1 MPPQRAEL
9 AVDTS
14 AAVSCEKRWL
24 PCRPSGTPPAPRC
37 SHTATPLSAQ
47 KFLVVGG
54 GSCTAGE
61 WTHFGDVHEFDARAH
76 SWRELVP
83 TEGELPPRRGHCAGV
98 HLRQQALLVFGGTS
112 GGTGMRELLNDFHR
126 FDLQRR
132 AWLKLPTTGSTPRP
146 RRGGM
151 SALSEQRGQLWVFG
165 GSDASPPPP
174 PRASAYSCRP
184 SDSRPP
190 LMSSTATC
198 LSIPGWMATCTATI
212 WTLRPGTKRTAT
224 VRQSPTV
231 PQPVPNILP
240 LKAPRWAAGTP
251 PLLALASCELLERD
265 SSVHMIVFGGSCH
278 DPAHPRRDLS
288 NELWLCDLVSGRGG
302 VTWSKMATQGVAPTP
317 RFCCGS
323 AAVNDW

>member
-224 VRQSPTV
+224 VRHPYCTSTSPEHSAAES
-231 PQPVPNILP
+231 PALGCRH
-240 LKAPRWAAGTP
+240 AAAAGASLVRAAGAGQQRPHDRLRRLLPRPSP
-251 PLLALASCELLERD
+251 PTA
-265 SSVHMIVFGGSCH
+265 
-278 DPAHPRRDLS
+278 
-288 NELWLCDLVSGRGG
+288 
-302 VTWSKMATQGVAPTP
+302 
-317 RFCCGS
+317 
-323 AAVNDW
+323 

>member
-98 HLRQQALLVFGGTS
+98 HLRPLRAL
-112 GGTGMRELLNDFHR
+112 
-126 FDLQRR
+126 
-132 AWLKLPTTGSTPRP
+132 
-146 RRGGM
+146 
-151 SALSEQRGQLWVFG
+151 
-165 GSDASPPPP
+165 
-174 PRASAYSCRP
+174 YSIR
-184 SDSRPP
+184 
-190 LMSSTATC
+190 
-198 LSIPGWMATCTATI
+198 
-212 WTLRPGTKRTAT
+212 
-224 VRQSPTV
+224 
-231 PQPVPNILP
+231 
-240 LKAPRWAAGTP
+240 
-251 PLLALASCELLERD
+251 
-265 SSVHMIVFGGSCH
+265 
-278 DPAHPRRDLS
+278 
-288 NELWLCDLVSGRGG
+288 
-302 VTWSKMATQGVAPTP
+302 
-317 RFCCGS
+317 
-323 AAVNDW
+323 